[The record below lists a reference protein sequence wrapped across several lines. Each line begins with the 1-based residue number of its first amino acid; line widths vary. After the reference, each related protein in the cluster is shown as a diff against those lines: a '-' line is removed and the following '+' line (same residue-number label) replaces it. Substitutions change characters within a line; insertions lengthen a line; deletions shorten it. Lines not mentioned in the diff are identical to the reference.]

1 MKKQLIDSQ
10 LSNYQ
15 TYLMWLRQ
23 CLTLAENVFE
33 FPEMPKYIDIA
44 FLNSCLLRKG
54 AIAFFYEEELNTIL
68 ALPFV
73 NISNLDV
80 YGRPRK
86 IEVHGKNGYRR
97 VLERDE
103 FVIMYDNNG
112 RYPLWLDILQYS
124 ERLALCSRTIDINLS
139 QQKTPRVWKVK
150 EETLQSFKDM
160 MSNIDGFQEAI
171 ATYEEINLDDINCLL
186 EPAPFV
192 ADKVQEQKEKIWN
205 EFLRLIGIS
214 NLSVQKKERNIKDEI
229 QAMQGGTIASRYARF
244 EPRQRAIEEINK
256 KFEKYLEKPIEVRY
270 YDGLPNTIKE
280 LDEELEISNESEV
293 DKDVS

>member
-54 AIAFFYEEELNTIL
+54 AIAFFYEEELETIL

-73 NISNLDV
+73 NISTLDV

-112 RYPLWLDILQYS
+112 RYPLWLDILQYA
-124 ERLALCSRTIDINLS
+124 ERLSLCSRTIDINLRS
-139 QQKTPRVWKVK
+139 AEDP
-150 EETLQSFKDM
+150 E
-160 MSNIDGFQEAI
+160 
-171 ATYEEINLDDINCLL
+171 
-186 EPAPFV
+186 
-192 ADKVQEQKEKIWN
+192 
-205 EFLRLIGIS
+205 
-214 NLSVQKKERNIKDEI
+214 SVEGKRRNI
-229 QAMQGGTIASRYARF
+229 T
-244 EPRQRAIEEINK
+244 
-256 KFEKYLEKPIEVRY
+256 KF
-270 YDGLPNTIKE
+270 
-280 LDEELEISNESEV
+280 
-293 DKDVS
+293 

>member
-54 AIAFFYEEELNTIL
+54 AIAFFYEEELDTIL

-73 NISNLDV
+73 NISTLDV

-244 EPRQRAIEEINK
+244 EPRQRAIDEINQ
-256 KFEKYLEKPIEVRY
+256 KFAKYLEKPIEVRY

-293 DKDVS
+293 GEDVS